1 MKKLFFFTFLLFLG
15 FLSCTNR
22 EAEIIE
28 LINSVKKQNEDLK
41 AQITSLKKT
50 TDSALLAITKVTV
63 SQAITDK
70 KLDAIQADLKNVL
83 SQISSLSLQM
93 TAANADLV
101 SIKAKLDI
109 LQLQCA
115 DLITQIATLNS
126 NLNETLTGLKKQ
138 VAALKNTSDSAL
150 LVISKLNDSQIA
162 SDKNVQSIQTQL
174 KSALSQI
181 ADLTNQLS
189 ATNVDVASLKVSIS
203 VLQAK
208 VNDLLKQLDPLN
220 PIFTLSNGMIA
231 YYPFDGSWNDK
242 SGNNNNLSNYNVSNT
257 TDRFGINN
265 LSAVEFNGRNSYFEG
280 PVLSD
285 VKNQLTVSFW
295 IKNKR
300 GTTPTGFRGIVTTQ
314 NTNSQGFLI
323 QDHES
328 LKYDFTF
335 ALKGGNGY
343 VDTWSTNRASIDK
356 WEYLTFVYDGKFAK
370 IYRNGV
376 LENESVINAVSLAS
390 TGKLNIGARYNN
402 EFFIGVLDNLGI
414 WNRALSKEEIKYLYT
429 YGY

>member
-1 MKKLFFFTFLLFLG
+1 MKKILTSLFLLFVIILG
-15 FLSCTNR
+15 CTNR
-22 EAEIIE
+22 DVEIIE

-41 AQITSLKKT
+41 AQISSLKKT
-50 TDSALLAITKVTV
+50 TDSALVAITKVTL
-63 SQAITDK
+63 SQAVTDK

-83 SQISSLSLQM
+83 SQIATLTIQM
-93 TAANADLV
+93 TATNADLV
-101 SIKAKLDI
+101 SIKAKLEI

-115 DLITQIATLNS
+115 DLISQIATLNS

-138 VAALKNTSDSAL
+138 VAALKNTSDSSL
-150 LVISKLNDSQIA
+150 IVISKLNVAQLVNDKNLSAVIAQLMTFSGQIA
-162 SDKNVQSIQTQL
+162 
-174 KSALSQI
+174 QI
-181 ADLTNQLS
+181 N
-189 ATNVDVASLKVSIS
+189 ASLITSSVNVESLKQSIS
-203 VLQAK
+203 VLQSK
-208 VNDLLKQLDPLN
+208 MNDLLKQLDPSN
-220 PIFTLSNGMIA
+220 PMFTLVNGMIG
-231 YYPFDGSWNDK
+231 YYPFDGSWYDK
-242 SGNNNNLSNYNVSNT
+242 SGNNNNLGNYNVSNT

-280 PVLSD
+280 PVLTD

-300 GTTPTGFRGIVTTQ
+300 GTKPTGFRGIVTTQ

-335 ALKGGNGY
+335 ALKAGNGY
-343 VDTWSTNRASIDK
+343 VDTWSKNQASIEK
-356 WEYLTFVYDGKFAK
+356 WDYLTFVYDGKSAK
-370 IYRNGV
+370 IYRNGA
-376 LENESVINAVSLAS
+376 LENEAVINTVSLAS

-414 WNRALSKEEIKYLYT
+414 WNRALSNEEIKYLYT

>member
-1 MKKLFFFTFLLFLG
+1 MKKILTSLFLLFIITLG
-15 FLSCTNR
+15 CTNR
-22 EAEIIE
+22 ESEIIE
-28 LINSVKKQNEDLK
+28 LINSVKKQNDDLK

-50 TDSALLAITKVTV
+50 TDSAMLAITKVTV

-83 SQISSLSLQM
+83 SQISSLSIQM

-115 DLITQIATLNS
+115 DLISQIATLNS
-126 NLNETLTGLKKQ
+126 NLNETLAGLKKQ
-138 VAALKNTSDSAL
+138 VAALKNTSDSSL
-150 LVISKLNDSQIA
+150 IVISKLNVAQLVNDKNLSVTIAQLRTISGQIA
-162 SDKNVQSIQTQL
+162 QINAGLIINDVNVE
-174 KSALSQI
+174 
-181 ADLTNQLS
+181 
-189 ATNVDVASLKVSIS
+189 SLKQSIS
-203 VLQAK
+203 VLQSK
-208 VNDLLKQLDPLN
+208 MNDLLKQLDPSN
-220 PIFTLSNGMIA
+220 PMFTLMNGMIS
-231 YYPFDGSWNDK
+231 YYPFDGSWYDM
-242 SGNNNNLSNYNVSNT
+242 SGNNNNLGNYNVSNT

-335 ALKGGNGY
+335 ALKAGNGY

-356 WEYLTFVYDGKFAK
+356 WEYMTFVYDGKSAK
-370 IYRNGV
+370 IYRNGA

-390 TGKLNIGARYNN
+390 TGKLYVGSRYNN

-414 WNRALSKEEIKYLYT
+414 WNRALSVEEIKYLYT

>member
-1 MKKLFFFTFLLFLG
+1 MKKILTSVFLLFIITLG
-15 FLSCTNR
+15 CTNR
-22 EAEIIE
+22 ESEIIE
-28 LINSVKKQNEDLK
+28 LINSVKKQNDDLK

-50 TDSALLAITKVTV
+50 TDSAMLAITKVTV

-83 SQISSLSLQM
+83 SQISSLSIQM

-115 DLITQIATLNS
+115 DLISQIATLNS
-126 NLNETLTGLKKQ
+126 NLNETLAGLKKQ
-138 VAALKNTSDSAL
+138 VAALKNTSDSSL
-150 LVISKLNDSQIA
+150 IVISKLNVAQLVNDKNLSVTIAQLRTISGQIA
-162 SDKNVQSIQTQL
+162 QINAGLIINDVNVE
-174 KSALSQI
+174 
-181 ADLTNQLS
+181 
-189 ATNVDVASLKVSIS
+189 SLKQSIS
-203 VLQAK
+203 VLQSK
-208 VNDLLKQLDPLN
+208 MNDLLKQLDPSN
-220 PIFTLSNGMIA
+220 PMFTLMNGMIS
-231 YYPFDGSWNDK
+231 YYPFDGSWYDM
-242 SGNNNNLSNYNVSNT
+242 SGNNNNLGNYNVSNT

-335 ALKGGNGY
+335 ALKAGNGY

-356 WEYLTFVYDGKFAK
+356 WEYMTFVYDGKSAK
-370 IYRNGV
+370 IYRNGA

-390 TGKLNIGARYNN
+390 TGKLYVGSRYNN

-414 WNRALSKEEIKYLYT
+414 WNRALSVEEIKYLYT